1 MDEGVEQL
9 VIQQMSQVQEWYPNL
24 ELQRDPDGQLW
35 VRGAVGFSA
44 THNGRSVEDSYQLEL
59 QIPEDYPES
68 PPYVFETEGRVSKD
82 FEHFMASGNF
92 CLEAPVEIRRRFAQH
107 RNLWRFI
114 DEQVVP
120 FLFAASY
127 KRDYGELPF
136 GDRLHGTAGLL
147 QYYIEFFGVSGGP
160 AGTLQEF
167 FDNSG
172 IPAMKLLKCLAD
184 AWAPPLMACPCE
196 SGRKHRDCHGPKLDE
211 LRPHLSQRQFEEEL
225 RQMVNAAQQARID
238 LPESQVMPKRMWKQ
252 VQRRLKRSK
261 RRGRRRK

>member
-9 VIQQMSQVQEWYPNL
+9 VIEQMAEVQARHPNL
-24 ELQRDPDGQLW
+24 DLQRNPDGQLW
-35 VRGAVGFSA
+35 VRGAVGFST

-68 PPYVFETEGRVSKD
+68 PPYVFETEGRIPKD
-82 FEHFMASGNF
+82 FEHFMPAGNF
-92 CLEAPVEIRRRFAQH
+92 CLEAPVEVRRRFAQH

-120 FLFAASY
+120 FLFAYSY
-127 KRDYGELPF
+127 KRDFGTLPF
-136 GDRLHGTAGLL
+136 GDRPHGIEGLL
-147 QYYIEFFGVSGGP
+147 LYYIEFSQVARGS

-184 AWAPPLMACPCE
+184 AWAPPLMSCPCG
-196 SGRKHRDCHGPKLDE
+196 SGRKLQDCHGPKLDE

-225 RQMVNAAQQARID
+225 RQIVKAAQQAGIH
-238 LPESQVMPKRMWKQ
+238 LPASQVMPKRMWKQ

>member
-9 VIQQMSQVQEWYPNL
+9 VIEQMAEVQAQHPNL
-24 ELQRDPDGQLW
+24 DLQRDPDGKLC

-44 THNGRSVEDSYQLEL
+44 THNGRSVEDSYQIEL
-59 QIPEDYPES
+59 QIPEDYPGS
-68 PPYVFETEGRVSKD
+68 PPYVFETKGRVPKD
-82 FEHFMASGNF
+82 FEHFMTAGNF
-92 CLEAPVEIRRRFAQH
+92 CLEAPVEVRRRFSQH
-107 RNLWRFI
+107 RNLRRFI

-120 FLFAASY
+120 FLFAYSY

-136 GDRLHGTAGLL
+136 GDRVHGPAGLL
-147 QYYIEFFGVSGGP
+147 QYYIEFFWVSGGP
-160 AGTLQEF
+160 VRTLQKF

-184 AWAPPLMACPCE
+184 GWAPPLMACPCE
-196 SGRKHRDCHGPKLDE
+196 SGRKLRNCHGPKLDE
-211 LRPHLSQRQFEEEL
+211 LRPHLPQRQFEEEL
-225 RQMVNAAQQARID
+225 RQMVKAAQEAGVH
-238 LPESQVMPKRMWKQ
+238 LPASRVMPKRMWKQ